1 MKILAFGATI
11 LGLWGPGTV
20 PILQPVD
27 GTAGA
32 AASSAKAV
40 GLRSLQVGVLAMK
53 KLVEA
58 FDGSLGIQFE
68 AAVQLIL
75 QTTGRVVLAGIG
87 KSGHIGR
94 KIAATLA
101 STGTPALFVHPTE
114 ASHGDLG
121 MIASHDTLLALSWS
135 GETAEL
141 GDLIRYSR
149 RFRVPLIAVTGNAT
163 STLGKAADVVLE
175 LPKVRESCPHDL
187 APTSSTQIQLA
198 LGDAL
203 AVTLL
208 ELRGFTASSFK
219 IFHPGG
225 KLAARLMSVQQL
237 MHTGEELPLVRRGT
251 KMSDALLAI
260 AGRRFGCAA
269 ILNEEGLL
277 VGIITDGDL
286 RRHMCADLLSMQVDD
301 VMTQNPIT
309 VEPDLLAS
317 AALELMNSRRVTS
330 LFVVSQSKPIGVV
343 HVHDL
348 LRAGVV

>member
-1 MKILAFGATI
+1 MTLST
-11 LGLWGPGTV
+11 LNHS
-20 PILQPVD
+20 VD
-27 GTAGA
+27 ATAGVVTSNA
-32 AASSAKAV
+32 RAS
-40 GLRSLQVGVLAMK
+40 GLRSLQAGILAMRT
-53 KLVEA
+53 LAEA
-58 FDGSLGIQFE
+58 FDGALGAQFE
-68 AAVQLIL
+68 AAAQLVL
-75 QTTGRVVLAGIG
+75 QTSGRLVVSGVG
-87 KSGHIGR
+87 KSGHVGR

-121 MIASHDTLLALSWS
+121 MITPNDAILALSWS

-149 RFRVPLIAVTGNAT
+149 RFRVPLIGMTGRKD
-163 STLGKAADVVLE
+163 STLGKAADVVLA

-187 APTSSTQIQLA
+187 APTSSSLIQLA

-203 AVTLL
+203 AVALL

-237 MHTGEELPLVRRGT
+237 MHTGEEVPLVKGGT
-251 KMSDALLAI
+251 RMSDALLAI
-260 AGRRFGCAA
+260 AGRRFGCTG
-269 ILNEEGLL
+269 ILDERGRLIG
-277 VGIITDGDL
+277 VVTDGDL
-286 RRHMCADLLSMQVDD
+286 RRHMCPGLLDMYVDD
-301 VMTQNPIT
+301 VMTKAPIT

-317 AALELMNSRRVTS
+317 AALELMNSKRITS
-330 LFVVSQSKPIGVV
+330 LFVVSQEMPLGVV

-348 LRAGVV
+348 LRAGVI

>member
-1 MKILAFGATI
+1 M
-11 LGLWGPGTV
+11 GTLEAV
-20 PILQPVD
+20 TLSTLQPD
-27 GTAGA
+27 
-32 AASSAKAV
+32 AASDAATNSAKTS
-40 GLRSLQVGVLAMK
+40 GLRSLQVGILAMRR
-53 KLVEA
+53 LAEA
-58 FDGSLGIQFE
+58 FDEGLGTQFE

-75 QTTGRVVLAGIG
+75 RTTGRLVVAGVG

-121 MIASHDTLLALSWS
+121 MITPNDTLLALSWS
-135 GETAEL
+135 GETVEL
-141 GDLIRYSR
+141 GDLIGYSR
-149 RFRVPLIAVTGNAT
+149 RFRVPLIAMTGNEA
-163 STLGKAADVVLE
+163 STLGRAADVVLA

-203 AVTLL
+203 AVALL

-225 KLAARLMSVQQL
+225 KLAARLMSVRQL
-237 MHTGEELPLVRRGT
+237 MHTGEEMPLVQRGT

-260 AGRRFGCAA
+260 AGRRFGCAG
-269 ILNEEGLL
+269 ILDEDGRLA
-277 VGIITDGDL
+277 GIITDGDL
-286 RRHMCADLLSMQVDD
+286 RRHMCAGFLDMNVDD
-301 VMTQNPIT
+301 VMTRDPVT

-317 AALELMNSRRVTS
+317 AALELMNSRRITS
-330 LFVVSQSKPIGVV
+330 LFVVSHAVPVGVV

-348 LRAGVV
+348 LRAGVI

>member
-1 MKILAFGATI
+1 VTFSTLEPADGASDV
-11 LGLWGPGTV
+11 TV
-20 PILQPVD
+20 D
-27 GTAGA
+27 
-32 AASSAKAV
+32 SARIS
-40 GLRSLQVGVLAMK
+40 GQRSLQVGILAMQR
-53 KLVEA
+53 LGEA
-58 FDGSLGIQFE
+58 FDGELGGQFE
-68 AAVQLIL
+68 AAAQLVL
-75 QTTGRVVLAGIG
+75 QTTGRLVVAGIG

-121 MIASHDTLLALSWS
+121 MITSQDALLALSWS

-149 RFRVPLIAVTGNAT
+149 RFRVPLIAMTGNEA
-163 STLGKAADVVLE
+163 STLGKAADVVLA

-203 AVTLL
+203 AVALL

-225 KLAARLMSVQQL
+225 KLAARLKSVQQL
-237 MHTGEELPLVRRGT
+237 MHTGEELPLVQSGT
-251 KMSDALLAI
+251 RMSDALLAI
-260 AGRRFGCAA
+260 AGRRFGCAG
-269 ILNEEGLL
+269 IRDEQGRL
-277 VGIITDGDL
+277 VGLVTDGDL
-286 RRHMCADLLSMQVDD
+286 RRHMSPGLLDMYVDD
-301 VMTQNPIT
+301 VMTRNPIT
-309 VEPDLLAS
+309 ADPDLLAS
-317 AALELMNSRRVTS
+317 AALELMNSRRITS
-330 LFVVSQSKPIGVV
+330 LFVVSEEVPVGIL

-348 LRAGVV
+348 LRAGVI

>member
-1 MKILAFGATI
+1 
-11 LGLWGPGTV
+11 
-20 PILQPVD
+20 
-27 GTAGA
+27 
-32 AASSAKAV
+32 
-40 GLRSLQVGVLAMK
+40 MK
-53 KLVEA
+53 KLAETFEA
-58 FDGSLGIQFE
+58 SLGVQFE
-68 AAVQLIL
+68 TAVQLIL
-75 QTTGRVVLAGIG
+75 QTTGRVVVAGIG

-121 MIASHDTLLALSWS
+121 MITSQDALLALSWS
-135 GETAEL
+135 GETTEL

-149 RFRVPLIAVTGNAT
+149 RFRVPLIAVTGNGA

-175 LPKVRESCPHDL
+175 LPKVREACPHDL

-208 ELRGFTASSFK
+208 ELRGFSASSFK

-237 MHTGEELPLVRRGT
+237 MHTGDELPIVQRGT

-269 ILNEEGLL
+269 ILDEAGLL

-286 RRHMCADLLSMQVDD
+286 RRHMCVDLLSMEVDE
-301 VMTQNPIT
+301 VMTRHPIT

-330 LFVVSQSKPIGVV
+330 LFVVSQSRPVGVV

-348 LRAGVV
+348 LRAGVA